1 MCCVLCAVC
10 CVLAF
15 RQLFFAPGDYSAS
28 FTVWIMDDSCYEEES
43 EYVDLTAPTA
53 LHPHVRIA
61 HPHHPKPHAACGHVH
76 AERLAY
82 MRAPSRTTV
91 PFVWLRVRTH
101 TERLV
106 YMPPRITARSPQP
119 HFCLTRPVLVF
130 CCTPPPTL
138 AALLFRYFVVSLYVP
153 GGGALLGEGYSATVR
168 IDDDDFGKGRS
179 TCLSPR

>member
-1 MCCVLCAVC
+1 MPMLSSVGERCVGVCAVCCVCELRVCCVLFAVC

-43 EYVDLTAPTA
+43 EYVDLPAPTT

-61 HPHHPKPHAACGHVH
+61 HPRHPKPHAACGHVH

-106 YMPPRITARSPQP
+106 YMPPRIAARSPQP
-119 HFCLTRPVLVF
+119 HFCLTRPVLVLCF
-130 CCTPPPTL
+130 APPPRC
-138 AALLFRYFVVSLYVP
+138 AAVQVLCGVV
-153 GGGALLGEGYSATVR
+153 VR
-168 IDDDDFGKGRS
+168 AWRWCAAG
-179 TCLSPR
+179 